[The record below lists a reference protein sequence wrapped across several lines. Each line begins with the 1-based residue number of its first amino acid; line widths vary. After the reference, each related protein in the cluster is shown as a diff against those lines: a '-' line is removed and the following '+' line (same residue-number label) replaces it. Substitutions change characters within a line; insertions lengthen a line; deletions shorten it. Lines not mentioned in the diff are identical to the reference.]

1 MPEFSIIV
9 PVYKVEKYLSRCIK
23 SILLQ
28 EFGNFELILVD
39 DGSPD
44 SCGKICDEFA
54 KNDARISVI
63 HKDNGGV
70 SSARNCGLKQA
81 CGKYICFVDS
91 DDIIAKNTLQRVK
104 ESIDQ
109 FDPDMVIFDYTVI
122 DSNATDITD
131 STIEN
136 IESIVV
142 GKKQAF
148 DLCADFNRTVR
159 MGIWNKIYRKE
170 CIAAI
175 AFDEKKVMAEDIEFL
190 MKSLVRSDVIT
201 YIHAGLYGYYIQRED
216 SAMFARHSLN
226 WYRSQFENVKESMQI
241 LTAADASFATA
252 ASAYACVNGGLSCAN
267 GMAICNSFDVETVK
281 DIKEYLKE
289 HLKDV
294 RKSNLSFSKKA
305 QIVLFVIAPHIY
317 YTLMKRKFGR

>member
-23 SILLQ
+23 SILSQ

-63 HKDNGGV
+63 HKNNGGV

-91 DDIIAKNTLQRVK
+91 DDIIARNTLQLVQ
-104 ESIDQ
+104 ESINQ
-109 FDPDMVIFDYTVI
+109 FNPDMVIFDYSVI
-122 DSNATDITD
+122 DSNATDIID
-131 STIEN
+131 STIGN
-136 IESIVV
+136 IEGTVV
-142 GKKQAF
+142 DKKQAF

-170 CIAAI
+170 CIPTVIKGFEKFAQNTKDRILYIFIGDQPEEYPIDIPEKIKSVFQELDNVTLLLPGYVFPIPRSIMKNIDLAI
-175 AFDEKKVMAEDIEFL
+175 ASSGSAAVLADEGVTTITMDGEDGQP
-190 MKSLVRSDVIT
+190 IT
-201 YIHAGLYGYYIQRED
+201 VYK
-216 SAMFARHSLN
+216 M
-226 WYRSQFENVKESMQI
+226 M
-241 LTAADASFATA
+241 
-252 ASAYACVNGGLSCAN
+252 
-267 GMAICNSFDVETVK
+267 
-281 DIKEYLKE
+281 
-289 HLKDV
+289 
-294 RKSNLSFSKKA
+294 
-305 QIVLFVIAPHIY
+305 
-317 YTLMKRKFGR
+317 